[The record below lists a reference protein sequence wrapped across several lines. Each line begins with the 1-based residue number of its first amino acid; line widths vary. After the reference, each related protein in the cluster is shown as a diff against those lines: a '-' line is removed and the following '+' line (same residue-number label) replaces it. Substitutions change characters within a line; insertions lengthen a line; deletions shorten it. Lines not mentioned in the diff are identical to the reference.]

1 MGFYQHRKAPTKRPI
16 PVITTI
22 LALSLILS
30 GCGETHRQQA
40 TTTPTEKPSSS
51 LTTSDYHTLPDG
63 LSGSCTG
70 DATHPDNHLQSV
82 DLSTSE
88 GQLHITIHNADRM
101 DLVEDGYYINIY
113 SDKFEQTQI
122 RLEKRHDGL
131 HHISIARMYGTDRIS
146 ELGEFQVPED
156 REIKVSV
163 PTSEIAGEHG
173 VTWNA
178 AMDRG
183 GEDVAFCP
191 PVKSDRVP
199 LR

>member
-1 MGFYQHRKAPTKRPI
+1 MKRAVAAI
-16 PVITTI
+16 ATI

-40 TTTPTEKPSSS
+40 TKTPTERPSSS
-51 LTTSDYHTLPDG
+51 LTTSNYHTLPNG

-82 DLSTSE
+82 NLSTSE

-122 RLEKRHDGL
+122 RLEKKHDGL
-131 HHISIARMYGTDRIS
+131 HHVSIARMYGTDRIS
-146 ELGEFQVPED
+146 ELEEFQVPED

-178 AMDRG
+178 AKDRN